1 MVPKKKIMANT
12 RKPGTGSLSNAPGR
26 DSMTPVDSMMSL
38 NIMIQIVLVT
48 IFDSTA
54 DKNIGFNSLK
64 VNLFMNTDRT
74 MEQATAAYTGIPAPI
89 IRPIAKAM
97 LHKLLQ
103 RLRISPLLSILGG
116 IPVSFGIFL
125 RQNRYPR

>member
-1 MVPKKKIMANT
+1 
-12 RKPGTGSLSNAPGR
+12 
-26 DSMTPVDSMMSL
+26 
-38 NIMIQIVLVT
+38 
-48 IFDSTA
+48 
-54 DKNIGFNSLK
+54 
-64 VNLFMNTDRT
+64 MNTDRT

-125 RQNRYPR
+125 RQNRYPG